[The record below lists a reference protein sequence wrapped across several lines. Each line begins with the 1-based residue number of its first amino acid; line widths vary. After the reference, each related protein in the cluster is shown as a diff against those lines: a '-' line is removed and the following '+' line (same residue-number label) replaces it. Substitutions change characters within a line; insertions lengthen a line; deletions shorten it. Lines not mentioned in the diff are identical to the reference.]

1 MEIAALQKA
10 DKTTFELGDT
20 WYVVSTDWLIQ
31 LLQHAYQPE
40 QHPAPGP
47 VTNERLLDDD
57 QHRPRPDLVIKR
69 DYRAVCSQ
77 VWELFIQ
84 HYGST
89 ISIAVQSK
97 EHITMPDQ
105 WKIVVDLP
113 TCAGVAPPKS
123 LSIALVPHVHTV
135 KCNRRVSVC
144 DTPGKFR
151 EREIVR
157 VVGATGE
164 EVDRIVWWRRRRR
177 LGEDHADSSRD
188 DADLDMWERVPGCA
202 GATQYVIRPEE
213 SEHLV
218 RAQYVYRMSKS
229 VPLIVVEGG
238 GAESGEAE
246 EKLMLSNIVGPC
258 EESGPMIHEIHVIGA
273 PVIGGVLVAD
283 VDYWG
288 GTEGASTYQ
297 WTRVKKGIRTKTK
310 IKSIDWS
317 RHRKFDARTLK
328 KLRKKGVNDIIRV
341 EDVQT
346 ATENVQ
352 TTTAVFDDPR
362 CHVITEDDV
371 DSMFKV
377 SCTPLKQDGLVGEP
391 KTSRP
396 TKAVTKC

>member
-1 MEIAALQKA
+1 MDVATLRQA
-10 DKTTFELGDT
+10 DKTNFELGET
-20 WYVVSTDWLIQ
+20 WYVVSQKWLIQ

-47 VTNERLLDDD
+47 VTNEHLLDDD
-57 QHRPRPDLVIKR
+57 RNRSKPDIVFKR
-69 DYRAVCSQ
+69 DYRAVCSR
-77 VWELFIQ
+77 VWELFTK
-84 HYGST
+84 HYGSV
-89 ISIAVQSK
+89 ISIAFRTK
-97 EHITMPDQ
+97 EHVDMPGE
-105 WKIVVDLP
+105 WEIVVNLP
-113 TCAGVAPPKS
+113 LCVGVAPPKS
-123 LSIALVPHVHTV
+123 LFIELVPHAHTV

-157 VVGATGE
+157 VVGASGE

-188 DADLDMWERVPGCA
+188 DADLDMWEQISGCA
-202 GATQYVIRPEE
+202 GTTQYVIRPEE

-218 RAQYVYRMSKS
+218 RAQYLYRKS
-229 VPLIVVEGG
+229 DQVVGLEG
-238 GAESGEAE
+238 E
-246 EKLMLSNIVGPC
+246 ERLMLSNIVGPC
-258 EESGPMIHEIHVIGA
+258 EESGPMIHEIRVIGA
-273 PVIGGVLVAD
+273 PVVGGVLVAD

-297 WTRVKKGIRTKTK
+297 WTRVKNGVRTKTK
-310 IKSIDWS
+310 VQSIDWS
-317 RHRKFDARTLK
+317 SHRRFDARTLDE
-328 KLRKKGVNDIIRV
+328 LRKKGVNDTIRM

-346 ATENVQ
+346 TE
-352 TTTAVFDDPR
+352 DDPR
-362 CHVITEDDV
+362 CHAITEDDV

-396 TKAVTKC
+396 TKAVER